1 MPNNTKSA
9 AAEISLADLN
19 PLTQANPEQ
28 IAKDNTCLGGYAYQI
43 IDQQSKRVAGLRSQV
58 LQDTDIEP
66 LHQMRVGTRRLRSAL
81 ILFEDVVEIKGKG
94 SKSLMPK
101 LTKGVKRLTQAL
113 GNVRDLDV
121 MQQRFETMLTEHS
134 KSNAEEKSQK
144 EASPKEASLKE
155 ASPKEAFQKQQ
166 KGNSA
171 LYFSK
176 AERKTIQALLK
187 TMKKRRESNF
197 GELKALLKSDD
208 YKTLLKQ
215 FKQWVK
221 QPAFTAAAQQTAQK
235 GAAQKIITPIAS
247 LLDHPGWLV
256 ATRQQGN
263 QTAPLAKITLAQIDR
278 CLAQESD
285 RLHDL
290 RKQIKQVRYQAE
302 FFRGLYGIP
311 YAAQIREFRDI
322 QEILGE
328 LQDQS
333 VIGQFLSDELGNQ
346 WDQQLPTI
354 EATFRTSRL
363 NLWQQWQPYQRKYLK
378 LVKLPPAAQSA

>member
-1 MPNNTKSA
+1 MPNHTKSA
-9 AAEISLADLN
+9 KVEISLADLN
-19 PLTQANPEQ
+19 PSASANPEQ
-28 IAKDNTCLGGYAYQI
+28 IAKDITCLGGYAYQI

-81 ILFEDVVEIKGKG
+81 ILFEDVMEIK
-94 SKSLMPK
+94 SKSGKSRLPK
-101 LTKGVKRLTQAL
+101 LTKGIKKLTQAL

-121 MQQRFETMLTEHS
+121 MQQWFETMLTEHS
-134 KSNAEEKSQK
+134 KSNVEEKRQKEGSQK
-144 EASPKEASLKE
+144 EAT
-155 ASPKEAFQKQQ
+155 QKQQ
-166 KGNSA
+166 KGNST

-197 GELKALLKSDD
+197 GELKSLLKSDD
-208 YKTLLKQ
+208 YKMLLRQ

-235 GAAQKIITPIAS
+235 GAAQKIIAPIAS
-247 LLDHPGWLV
+247 LLEHPGWLV
-256 ATRQQGN
+256 ATRQQGK
-263 QTAPLAKITLAQIDR
+263 QTAPIAKITLAQIDR
-278 CLAQESD
+278 CLAQEGD
-285 RLHDL
+285 RLHNL

-333 VIGQFLSDELGNQ
+333 VIGQFLSDELGDKWN
-346 WDQQLPTI
+346 QQLPTL
-354 EATFRTSRL
+354 EATFRASRV